1 MTVIQYNLKKIL
13 IETFGDKFKIG
24 SSLKMPHLH
33 PF

>member
-1 MTVIQYNLKKIL
+1 MTVINFKKIL

-24 SSLKMPHLH
+24 SRPKMPHLH